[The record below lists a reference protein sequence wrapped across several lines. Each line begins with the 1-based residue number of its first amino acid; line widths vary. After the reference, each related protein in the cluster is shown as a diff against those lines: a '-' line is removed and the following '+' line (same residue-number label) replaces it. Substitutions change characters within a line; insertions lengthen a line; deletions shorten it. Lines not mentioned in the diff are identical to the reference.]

1 MAHGSAHVRLQLD
14 LQEKLVRAIVQEE
27 IVKALQALGRE
38 VDHQDMPY
46 ETGELESSALNAIG
60 KVAEGT
66 VTRLTCP
73 HEEYNTWRGV
83 SRCDRCGEPEPAPV
97 NPFEGDGP
105 EAGTKTRTC
114 PVAPDICGDI
124 TGWEAFLRHIQL
136 THTSADRTE
145 EQRWSDVQKILE
157 GKRS

>member
-27 IVKALQALGRE
+27 IVKAFRAFGRE
-38 VDHQDMPY
+38 AAHLDMPY
-46 ETGELESSALNAIG
+46 ETGELESSALSAIG
-60 KVAEGT
+60 KVVEGT
-66 VTRLTCP
+66 VARLTCP
-73 HEEYNTWRGV
+73 HDEYPLWNDRGC
-83 SRCDRCGEPEPAPV
+83 SRCGEPEPAPV